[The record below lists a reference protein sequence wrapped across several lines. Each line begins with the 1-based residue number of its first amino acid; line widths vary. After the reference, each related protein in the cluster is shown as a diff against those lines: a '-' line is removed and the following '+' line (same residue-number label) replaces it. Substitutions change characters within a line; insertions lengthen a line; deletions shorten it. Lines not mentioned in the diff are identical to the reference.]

1 MLIATRIKHSQK
13 DITYATFKKFHEFYC
28 LTHCLRLL
36 NTTRDVLYGLYASDF
51 LHQILVF
58 EVVLC
63 AGGRT
68 GGSLRWYTYLRRLPL
83 LPFFLSHDFLLLQHM
98 LVDLWKH
105 SYDSTRRNLLV
116 EWALLGM
123 SLYYNPATMPVTQ
136 PRSFSNSH
144 LKVWPRYFP
153 N

>member
-68 GGSLRWYTYLRRLPL
+68 GGSLT
-83 LPFFLSHDFLLLQHM
+83 
-98 LVDLWKH
+98 
-105 SYDSTRRNLLV
+105 
-116 EWALLGM
+116 LGA
-123 SLYYNPATMPVTQ
+123 SAFCL
-136 PRSFSNSH
+136 SFSATIFFFSSIWWLTSGNIHTTPPGETCWLNGRFWGCPCTITLRLCLSPS
-144 LKVWPRYFP
+144 LGRSPTAT
-153 N
+153 